1 LMLHNSLDRFDALM
15 TSGEPCSNELR
26 VQARWNAAYGV
37 ELCRR
42 AVARMYAGSGAHA
55 VYAPSDLPVSFRN
68 IEVGAQHASMD
79 FDTSAEMYARMRLGE
94 SK

>member
-1 LMLHNSLDRFDALM
+1 MLHNSLDEFDRLM
-15 TSGEPCSNELR
+15 ASDENCPNELR

-55 VYAPSDLPVSFRN
+55 VYEPSDLQVSFRN
-68 IEVGAQHASMD
+68 VEVGAQHASMD
-79 FDTSAEMYARMRLGE
+79 FDTSAEMYARLRLGE